1 MGLPLTGSWRK
12 ASTMPAD
19 SLNTADVL
27 LPLALEGPYTY
38 AVPRGL
44 AIGLGDYVE
53 VPLGPRS
60 YLGCVWR
67 LGSSDGGGKTL
78 RPIIQK
84 FDMPPLAGTHRAFI
98 DWVANYYIEP
108 LGNVL
113 RLCLR
118 APGAFG
124 EAKSEIAYRN
134 GSSRP
139 HKLTAQRTR
148 VLDIARQG
156 PAMKASELA
165 ELAGVGTSVVKALAK
180 VGALEVVAL
189 PPHRA
194 FAPPDLAA
202 GKLTLSH
209 AQEEAAQVLRA
220 TVAQRGHSTVLL
232 DGVTGSGKTEVY
244 FEAMAT
250 ALASGRQVLLLL
262 PEIALTQQFIE
273 RVERRFGVEPAQ
285 WHSGVRPR
293 ERERVWR
300 AAAEGGAKI
309 IVGARSA
316 LFLPWAKLGLIVVD
330 EEHEGAYKQED
341 GVPYHARDMAIV
353 YGALGKFP
361 VVLSSATP
369 SLESLVN
376 AERGRYGHV
385 RLDARHGEAELP
397 PSHIID
403 MRNAAPPSGS
413 WLSQPLAEAVAET
426 LDSGD
431 QVLLFLNRRG
441 YAPLTLCRA
450 CGHRIDC
457 PNCAA
462 SLVEHRFRKQLMC
475 HHCGHTEA
483 IPPQCPKCA
492 TPGKLVPCGPG
503 VERLAEEVAQRFPQ
517 ARLTILSSDLARGTL
532 LKDAIREVSE
542 GVHNLVIGTQLV
554 AKGHHFPHLTLVG
567 VVDADLAL
575 DSGDPRAG
583 ERSWAQM
590 AQVAGRAGRGEKPGR
605 ALIQTY
611 RPEHPLMQALAKG
624 DRDGFLTEEKRL
636 REGAELPPYGQL
648 AAVVVSGRDGHETER
663 FARSLQ
669 PLAPDGES
677 VHVLGPAPAPLHLVR
692 GLYRWRY
699 LVRARRGINV
709 QAFIRAWLGEVKPKG
724 SVRLAIDVDPY
735 SFL

>member
-1 MGLPLTGSWRK
+1 
-12 ASTMPAD
+12 MPAD
-19 SLNTADVL
+19 SRATAEVL
-27 LPLALEGPYTY
+27 LPLALAGAYTY
-38 AVPRGL
+38 AVPPGL
-44 AIGLGDYVE
+44 AVTPGDYVE

-67 LGSSDGGGKTL
+67 LGSDASGGKTL
-78 RPIIQK
+78 REIVQK
-84 FDMPPLAGTHRAFI
+84 FDIPPLSDTHRAFI
-98 DWVANYYIEP
+98 DWVANYYLEP
-108 LGNVL
+108 IGNVL
-113 RLCLR
+113 RSCLR

-124 EAKSEIAYRN
+124 EARTEIAYRI
-134 GSSRP
+134 GPHRP
-139 HKLTAQRTR
+139 AKLTAQRAR
-148 VLDIARQG
+148 ILEIAREG
-156 PAMKASELA
+156 PALKASQLA
-165 ELAGVGTSVVKALAK
+165 ELAGAGTSVVKALAK
-180 VGALEVVAL
+180 AGALEAVAL

-194 FAPPDLAA
+194 FATPDPTA
-202 GKLTLSH
+202 GKLALSR
-209 AQEEAAQVLRA
+209 AQEEAAQELRA
-220 TVAQRGHSTVLL
+220 VVTRRGHKVMLL

-244 FEAMAT
+244 FEAMA
-250 ALASGRQVLLLL
+250 AVLASGRQVLLLL

-273 RVERRFGVEPAQ
+273 RVERRFGAEPAR
-285 WHSGVRPR
+285 WHSGMRPR
-293 ERERVWR
+293 ERERAWR
-300 AAAEGGAKI
+300 AVTEGTAQI
-309 IVGARSA
+309 VVGARSA
-316 LFLPWAKLGLIVVD
+316 LFLPWVRLGLVIVD

-385 RLDARHGEAELP
+385 RLHARHARAELP

-403 MRNAAPPSGS
+403 MRQAAPASGS
-413 WLSQPLAEAVAET
+413 WLSEPLTKAVDDT
-426 LDSGD
+426 LRSGD
-431 QVLLFLNRRG
+431 QALLFLNRRG

-462 SLVEHRFRKQLMC
+462 SLVEHRFRRQLMC
-475 HHCGHTEA
+475 HHCGHTQA
-483 IPPQCPKCA
+483 IPPECPKCG

-503 VERLAEEVAQRFPQ
+503 VERLAEEAAQRFPE
-517 ARLTILSSDLARGTL
+517 ARLAILSSDLARGTL
-532 LKDAIREVSE
+532 LRDTLAEVAE
-542 GVHNLVIGTQLV
+542 GAHNLVIGTQLI

-575 DSGDPRAG
+575 DSGDPRSA

-611 RPEHPLMQALAKG
+611 RPEHSLMQALARG
-624 DRDGFLTEEKRL
+624 DRDGFLAEEKRL
-636 REGAELPPYGQL
+636 REGAGLPPYGQL
-648 AAVVVSGRDGHETER
+648 AALVISGREAHQTER

-669 PLAPDGES
+669 PLAPHGEG

-699 LVRARRGINV
+699 LVKARRSVNV
-709 QAFIRAWLGEVKPKG
+709 QAFLRAWLAPVKVPG
-724 SVRLAIDVDPY
+724 SLRLAIDVDPY

>member
-1 MGLPLTGSWRK
+1 M
-12 ASTMPAD
+12 A
-19 SLNTADVL
+19 
-27 LPLALEGPYTY
+27 
-38 AVPRGL
+38 
-44 AIGLGDYVE
+44 AIGQG
-53 VPLGPRS
+53 
-60 YLGCVWR
+60 
-67 LGSSDGGGKTL
+67 
-78 RPIIQK
+78 
-84 FDMPPLAGTHRAFI
+84 FDP
-98 DWVANYYIEP
+98 
-108 LGNVL
+108 
-113 RLCLR
+113 
-118 APGAFG
+118 
-124 EAKSEIAYRN
+124 
-134 GSSRP
+134 
-139 HKLTAQRTR
+139 
-148 VLDIARQG
+148 
-156 PAMKASELA
+156 
-165 ELAGVGTSVVKALAK
+165 
-180 VGALEVVAL
+180 
-189 PPHRA
+189 
-194 FAPPDLAA
+194 
-202 GKLTLSH
+202 
-209 AQEEAAQVLRA
+209 
-220 TVAQRGHSTVLL
+220 VLL

-250 ALASGRQVLLLL
+250 ALASQRQVLLLL

-285 WHSGVRPR
+285 WHSGMRPR

-300 AAAEGGAKI
+300 AVAEGNAKI

-316 LFLPWAKLGLIVVD
+316 LFLPWAKLGLVVVD

-361 VVLSSATP
+361 IVLSSATP

-403 MRNAAPPSGS
+403 MRNATPPAGS
-413 WLSQPLAEAVAET
+413 WLSEPLAEAVAET

-431 QVLLFLNRRG
+431 QALLFLNRRG

-483 IPPQCPKCA
+483 IPPACPKCA

-503 VERLAEEVAQRFPQ
+503 VERLAEEVMQRFPD

-605 ALIQTY
+605 ALVQTY

-624 DRDGFLTEEKRL
+624 DRDGFLAEEKRL
-636 REGAELPPYGQL
+636 REEAELPPYGHL
-648 AAVVVSGRDGHETER
+648 AAIVISGRDGHETER

-669 PLAPDGES
+669 PLIPYGEG

-709 QAFIRAWLGEVKPKG
+709 QAFIRAWLAEVRPKG
-724 SVRLAIDVDPY
+724 SLRLAIDVDPY